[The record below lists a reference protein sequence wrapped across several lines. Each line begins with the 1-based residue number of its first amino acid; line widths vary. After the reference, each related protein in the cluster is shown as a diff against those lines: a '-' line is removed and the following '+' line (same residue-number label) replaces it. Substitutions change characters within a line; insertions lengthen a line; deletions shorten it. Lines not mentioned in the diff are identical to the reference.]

1 MVMDSMIL
9 MILATCFFLPYIIY
23 QYHKKRTYAGNVK
36 RLPQVEAG
44 PTKQFCNRKIDLTSL
59 VSVDMK
65 NISMDPNLRYF
76 VVKNQCMQ
84 MKGISDGDIIGVRM
98 LNDENKISAL
108 RKKGLMLLIYLD
120 DKNFKGY
127 KIREQ
132 GEITNNRMAY
142 NTYHYKGG
150 IQHKSSKP
158 HSIESIKGIVVEIHQ
173 KQYMVSA
180 N

>member
-1 MVMDSMIL
+1 MDSMIL

-23 QYHKKRTYAGNVK
+23 QYNKKRKHVGNVK
-36 RLPQVEAG
+36 RLYQVEAG
-44 PTKQFCNRKIDLTSL
+44 PTKQFCNKKIDLTSL

-65 NISMDPNLRYF
+65 NISIDPNLKYF
-76 VVKNQCMQ
+76 VVKNQCMY
-84 MKGISDGDIIGVRM
+84 MRGISDGDIIGVRM
-98 LNDENKISAL
+98 LNDKDKISAL
-108 RKKGLMLLIYLD
+108 HKKGLMLLIYLD

-142 NTYHYKGG
+142 NTYHYKDG

-158 HSIESIKGIVVEIHQ
+158 HFIESIKGIVVEIHQ
-173 KQYMVSA
+173 KQYMVST